1 MAYRS
6 LAVATL
12 FASSLTLGLSACGGA
27 PGTQEETVVTDPLQ
41 TVSAQELYDRGIYLA
56 GREDYV
62 RAEQY
67 FAASLQRGFDEQQV
81 IPLLLAACVR
91 SSRLSAALTYAEPYL
106 DRHPDAWSLR
116 LLVATIHMG
125 LGATVAAQAELVR
138 VTEDRPDDGTA
149 HYMLAVIARDEL
161 GDTAAAEAS
170 FRRYLE
176 IEPEGEHAAEA
187 QSAVE
192 RRELEVTQG
201 AAPRPVRLPSA
212 DSPSDSDDAA
222 PSAPGQEATP

>member
-1 MAYRS
+1 MAHRS
-6 LAVATL
+6 FAVAL
-12 FASSLTLGLSACGGA
+12 LLASSSLFGLSACGGA
-27 PGTQEETVVTDPLQ
+27 SAQQEETVVTDPLQ

-67 FAASLQRGFDEQQV
+67 FAASMQRGFDEHQV

-91 SSRLSAALTYAEPYL
+91 SSRLSAALGYAEPYL

-125 LGATVAAQAELVR
+125 LGATAAAQAELLR
-138 VTEDRPDDGTA
+138 VTEDRPSDGTA
-149 HYMLAVIARDEL
+149 HYMLAVLARDEL
-161 GDTAAAEAS
+161 GDTVAAEAS

-176 IEPEGEHAAEA
+176 IEPEGEHADEA
-187 QSAVE
+187 QAALE

-201 AAPRPVRLPSA
+201 ASPRPVRLPSA
-212 DSPSDSDDAA
+212 DAPAGSDDAA